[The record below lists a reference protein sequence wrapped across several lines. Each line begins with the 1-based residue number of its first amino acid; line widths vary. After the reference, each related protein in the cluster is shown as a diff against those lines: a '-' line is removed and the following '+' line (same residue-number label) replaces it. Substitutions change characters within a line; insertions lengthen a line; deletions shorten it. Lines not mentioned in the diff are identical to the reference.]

1 MSIYIALLIR
11 AVIFFNCTIFDM
23 IQMKSMAYN
32 FVEGACLLIDKPI
45 GWTSFDVVNKVR
57 FTLKKKLNLKKIKVG
72 HAGTLDP
79 LASGLLIVCT
89 GKFTKKID
97 HYQGLQKG
105 YKGQMTMGA
114 TTPSY
119 DAETEIDQQ
128 FELQS
133 LNPEKLHANCK
144 SFLGNIEQKPPIF
157 SAIKVNG
164 QALYKKARKGEA
176 VEIKSRQVEIMDFR
190 LTQIELP
197 YVDFEVKCSKGTYIR
212 SLAHDFGRTLNN
224 GAFLSALKRTSIGE
238 YSLKDAWELSDLIRH
253 IEEM

>member
-1 MSIYIALLIR
+1 M
-11 AVIFFNCTIFDM
+11 
-23 IQMKSMAYN
+23 
-32 FVEGACLLIDKPI
+32 
-45 GWTSFDVVNKVR
+45 
-57 FTLKKKLNLKKIKVG
+57 
-72 HAGTLDP
+72 
-79 LASGLLIVCT
+79 
-89 GKFTKKID
+89 
-97 HYQGLQKG
+97 
-105 YKGQMTMGA
+105 
-114 TTPSY
+114 
-119 DAETEIDQQ
+119 
-128 FELQS
+128 
-133 LNPEKLHANCK
+133 NPEKLHANCK